1 MRTGLQFARWMIG
14 VALSGAASLT
24 CAAQKAH
31 PAPPPQQVRQQYGQ
45 QKPPKPQNQ
54 NQTKPNPNRPPVTSQ
69 DRIPAQPSSN
79 NHPNQGTGSVAGAG
93 TGANI
98 GPARNL
104 TPKQQ
109 LGVGAPRPWVDR
121 MRQMPPSQRE
131 RFFQNSPAFQR
142 MSPEQQNKIRQQFS
156 QWDRMTPQQRA
167 DQTQREHVW
176 AQMTPAQKD
185 HIKNDV
191 LPRWRQMSPDRRQ
204 AIQQRLRVLQNMPES
219 ARNQRLNDPRFTEG
233 MSDEDRATLRDLSHL
248 HVGGA
253 PDPPQE
259 Q

>member
-1 MRTGLQFARWMIG
+1 MSTRLQFACWMMG
-14 VALSGAASLT
+14 VALSGAVSLT
-24 CAAQKAH
+24 CAAQKNH
-31 PAPPPQQVRQQYGQ
+31 PAPPPPHQNHPQFARQN
-45 QKPPKPQNQ
+45 PPKPQNQ
-54 NQTKPNPNRPPVTSQ
+54 NQTKPNRPPVTSQ
-69 DRIPAQPSSN
+69 DRIPAKPPSN
-79 NHPNQGTGSVAGAG
+79 NRPNQGTGSVAGAG

-98 GPARNL
+98 GPTRNL
-104 TPKQQ
+104 TPRQQ
-109 LGVGAPRPWVDR
+109 LGVGAPRPWVDT
-121 MRQMPPSQRE
+121 MRQMPPAQRE

-142 MSPEQQNKIRQQFS
+142 MSPAQQNRIRQQFN

-167 DQTQREHVW
+167 DQTQKEHVWSQMTPEQREHV
-176 AQMTPAQKD
+176 
-185 HIKNDV
+185 KNDV
-191 LPRWRQMSPDRRQ
+191 LPKWRQMSPDRRQ

-259 Q
+259 